1 MLSWFAIVT
10 IIIGAFNTRSI
21 MLSGKLPPVVSWRFR
36 PYAEITK
43 YSIKY
48 STYAAVRNASSPLG
62 ISSASRR
69 FMEKPVPIRLSPK
82 ASRMLPFG
90 GEDTKR
96 NFKHANRLQLNRV
109 SGPEAAGTDL
119 EPTPATFPSGNP
131 PSKGCVPSRAA
142 TDARDHRVPD
152 CDLARAGNRRR
163 AAGTLYSIA

>member
-69 FMEKPVPIRLSPK
+69 FMVKPVPIRLSPK

-96 NFKHANRLQLNRV
+96 NFKHAKRLQLR
-109 SGPEAAGTDL
+109 PEL
-119 EPTPATFPSGNP
+119 IWSQ
-131 PSKGCVPSRAA
+131 
-142 TDARDHRVPD
+142 
-152 CDLARAGNRRR
+152 RRR
-163 AAGTLYSIA
+163 RFPAVIPRQKDVFPAERRPMREITGCRIVTLLVPVIDGALQVPCIP